1 MNIFAT
7 PWPHVSVIS
16 VVDILLVAVI
26 IYELLALIKGTRAAY
41 MLVGVAALALAFYF
55 SRVGELTTLNW
66 LLSTLLP
73 YAVFALIVIFAGEI
87 RQALARLG
95 RRLLLSRTA
104 AAEADAYDD
113 IVLAA
118 NLFSQNQTGALI
130 VIEREIGL
138 RTYIESGVPLDAH
151 LSYDLLATIFR
162 PSAPLHDGAVIVQK
176 DRIAA
181 AACFLPLSMNPV
193 LSTQLG
199 TRHRAGIGVTE
210 ETDAIAVIVSE
221 ETGAI
226 SLAVERNDRTRSDRG
241 AIARAYWRTAAPLR
255 AALHLAHADY
265 ERRRGTSR
273 FRGRRCREGVPLPRA
288 RNSIH
293 STRRRALAMKDFF
306 RRHVLHNFGIK
317 MISLALAVGLVAGG
331 GARSGRRKWRSRCPL
346 NSATFRR
353 IWRSVPKTFLGPRS
367 GCAVRSA
374 SCAACNQRIFMLK
387 LNLAA

>member
-1 MNIFAT
+1 MSGVT
-7 PWPHVSVIS
+7 VI
-16 VVDILLVAVI
+16 DILLVAII

-41 MLVGVAALALAFYF
+41 MLVGVAVLGLVLYF

-66 LLSTLLP
+66 LLTALLP
-73 YAVFALIVIFAGEI
+73 YAVFALIVIFSAWI
-87 RQALARLG
+87 RQALAGLG
-95 RRLLLSRTA
+95 RRLLLSRGPA
-104 AAEADAYDD
+104 GEGDVYDD

-138 RTYIESGVPLDAH
+138 RTYIESGVPMDAR
-151 LSYDLLATIFR
+151 LSYDLLATVFR

-226 SLAVERNDRTRSDRG
+226 SLAVGGKIERDVTVEQLRERLGELLSRYVPPSTLPTPIANDN
-241 AIARAYWRTAAPLR
+241 
-255 AALHLAHADY
+255 
-265 ERRRGTSR
+265 E
-273 FRGRRCREGVPLPRA
+273 E
-288 RNSIH
+288 
-293 STRRRALAMKDFF
+293 
-306 RRHVLHNFGIK
+306 
-317 MISLALAVGLVAGG
+317 GG
-331 GARSGRRKWRSRCPL
+331 GASNDIERLPREDSRL
-346 NSATFRR
+346 T
-353 IWRSVPKTFLGPRS
+353 
-367 GCAVRSA
+367 A
-374 SCAACNQRIFMLK
+374 SDDR
-387 LNLAA
+387 